1 MTVNATAPAVLVL
14 SRSWRKRETELSFVT
29 RAVAGAASRSGDVEV
44 ITPMPSG
51 TIEADG
57 AFDLLGIGEGRGGE
71 WPDIRET
78 RWIRRPDRRSIWVL
92 DEPSE
97 GARALFRTFA
107 DQSTAYS
114 IKPVARDAATM
125 MMRQLLFTPGLT
137 TGSSEALGMYVPI
150 NPLAARHRHAGL
162 GFTGYVLVLTD
173 RHSTPPVTP
182 PTAAVAWLTSR
193 FHRQYVVV
201 IEGGSAA
208 VWRGRALR
216 GIVGVDTRMDL
227 WRLMAHANVTV
238 DLAPGDII
246 ARECIESLRFGTPIV
261 VPNASTGAAHAHAG
275 GGVTFSDI
283 PELLER
289 VEQLGDQP
297 ERGRFSRQGVDYASS
312 TYGDPSAFVSRI
324 SRALDQIP

>member
-1 MTVNATAPAVLVL
+1 MIVHATVPAVLVL

-29 RAVAGAASRSGDVEV
+29 RAVAGAASRSRDVNV

-57 AFDLLGIGEGRGGE
+57 AFDLLGIGEGPGGE
-71 WPDIRET
+71 WPHVRET
-78 RWIRRPDRRSIWVL
+78 RWIHPPDRRSTWLL

-97 GARALFRTFA
+97 GARALFRAFG
-107 DQSTAYS
+107 DHSTAYS
-114 IKPVARDAATM
+114 ITPIAADAATM
-125 MMRQLLFTPGLT
+125 MTQLPLMPGVA

-150 NPLAARHRHAGL
+150 NPLATRHRHAGL
-162 GFTGYVLVLTD
+162 GFTGYILVLTD
-173 RHSTPPVTP
+173 RSSIPTVAP

-193 FHRQYVVV
+193 FYRHYVVV

-216 GIVGVDTRMDL
+216 GIIGVDTRMDL
-227 WRLMAHANVTV
+227 WRLIAHANVTV

-261 VPNASTGAAHAHAG
+261 VPDATAGAAHAHAG
-275 GGVTFSDI
+275 GGVTFSGI
-283 PELLER
+283 RELLER
-289 VEQLGDQP
+289 VEQLGNQT
-297 ERGRFSRQGVDYASS
+297 ERERYSRQGFDYANS
-312 TYGDPSAFVSRI
+312 TYGDPTVFVSRI
-324 SRALDQIP
+324 ARALSQMP